1 MPRHPRRCLVVR
13 CGDPEPTVARDHG
26 CFAKWFRAAI
36 CPTVEIDVVD
46 TRTDVLC
53 PTRLD
58 GVGAVV
64 VSGSP
69 HAVYEPHPWIP
80 AAEALVREAVARRNL
95 PLLGVCFGHQ
105 LLAQAMGGS
114 VTRNPR
120 GREMGTIEVELNDHG
135 ARDALFRAMPR
146 RFAAQATHCDTV
158 LRAPREAAVLATSS
172 KDGCQSFR
180 VGERAWGVQFH
191 PEITAPIMRGYVRAR
206 AAALRAEGSDPD
218 AVHAGVR
225 DQVDGGRVLANFLAV
240 AFDAA
245 RAPSEPAHP

>member
-1 MPRHPRRCLVVR
+1 M
-13 CGDPEPTVARDHG
+13 
-26 CFAKWFRAAI
+26 WFRAAI
-36 CPTVEIDVVD
+36 CPTVAIEVVD
-46 TRTDVLC
+46 PRTDSLDAS
-53 PTRLD
+53 RLD
-58 GVGAVV
+58 GIGAVV

-80 AAEALVREAVARRNL
+80 AAEALVREAVAGRDL

-120 GREMGTIEVELNDHG
+120 GREMGTIEVELNEHG
-135 ARDALFRAMPR
+135 ARDVLFRAMPR

-158 LRAPREAAVLATSS
+158 MRAPTGSAVLATSS

-206 AAALRAEGSDPD
+206 TAALQAEGHDPE

-225 DQVDGGRVLANFLAV
+225 DEVDGGRVLANFLAV
-240 AFDAA
+240 AFAG
-245 RAPSEPAHP
+245 

>member
-1 MPRHPRRCLVVR
+1 MTPTPRRCLVVR
-13 CGDPEPTVARDHG
+13 CGDPEPTVAHAHG
-26 CFAKWFRAAI
+26 CFAMWFRAAI
-36 CPTVEIDVVD
+36 CPTVAIEVVD
-46 TRTDVLC
+46 PRTDTLDAS
-53 PTRLD
+53 RLD
-58 GVGAVV
+58 GIGAVV

-80 AAEALVREAVARRNL
+80 SAEALVREAVAGRDL

-105 LLAQAMGGS
+105 LLAQALGGA

-120 GREMGTIEVELNDHG
+120 GREMGTIEVELNEHG

-158 LRAPREAAVLATSS
+158 IRAPTGSAVLATSS

-206 AAALRAEGSDPD
+206 TAALQAEGHDPE

-225 DQVDGGRVLANFLAV
+225 DEVDGGRVLANFLAV
-240 AFDAA
+240 AFAG
-245 RAPSEPAHP
+245 